1 MTASKRRGE
10 HTVAF
15 EKQPRLLSTANIV
28 GDVEGKGPLG
38 PAFDMVLTDD
48 TWGESSWEKA
58 ECKMFEQAVRLA
70 LTKVNWDTKKLNC
83 LLGGDLLNQ
92 IITANYAAR
101 QLGIPFLGL
110 YGACS
115 TMAESML
122 VGSMLID
129 GGFADHVACAASSHF
144 STAER
149 QYRYPLEMGTTSPP
163 TAQRTVTGAGAV
175 ILSAEAILEA
185 QKGPAV
191 FRNIHI
197 ESGTIGTVIDMGIT
211 DAANMG
217 AAMAPAACSTILT
230 HLADMG
236 RTATYYDAIVT
247 GDLGS
252 FGSEML
258 HELCM
263 DEGVDIADR
272 HLDCGNLVFDAQQ
285 QNVNCG
291 GSGCGCSAVVLS
303 AHLLHLL
310 EKGTWKRMLFLAT
323 GALMSPD
330 ATMQGE
336 SIPGIA
342 HAVVLERD
350 D

>member
-10 HTVAF
+10 HTVVF
-15 EKQPRLLSTANIV
+15 EKQPRVLSTANIV

-38 PAFDMVLTDD
+38 SAFDMVLTDD

-163 TAQRTVTGAGAV
+163 TAQRTVTGAGSV

-191 FRNIHI
+191 FRNIHV
-197 ESGTIGTVIDMGIT
+197 ESGTIGMVIDMGIT

-236 RTATYYDAIVT
+236 RPATYYDAIVT

-252 FGSEML
+252 FGLEML

-263 DEGVDIADR
+263 DEGVDIAGR

-330 ATMQGE
+330 ASMQGE

-350 D
+350 

>member
-10 HTVAF
+10 HTVVF
-15 EKQPRLLSTANIV
+15 EKQPRVLSTANIV

-38 PAFDMVLTDD
+38 SAFDMVLTDD
-48 TWGESSWEKA
+48 TWGEPSWEKA
-58 ECKMFEQAVRLA
+58 ECKMFEQVVRLA
-70 LTKVNWDTKKLNC
+70 LTKVNWDTKKINC

-115 TMAESML
+115 TMTESL
-122 VGSMLID
+122 LLGSMLID

-175 ILSAEAILEA
+175 ILSSAPITEA

-217 AAMAPAACSTILT
+217 AAMAPAACSTILK

-236 RTATYYDAIVT
+236 RPASYYDAIVT

-263 DEGVDIADR
+263 DEGVDIAGK

-330 ATMQGE
+330 ASMQGE

>member
-1 MTASKRRGE
+1 MTVSKRRGE
-10 HTVAF
+10 HTVLF
-15 EKQPRLLSTANIV
+15 ETPPRVLSTASIV
-28 GDVEGKGPLG
+28 GDMEGAGPLG
-38 PAFDMVLTDD
+38 HAFDMVLTDD

-58 ECKMFEQAVRLA
+58 ECKMFEQVVRLA
-70 LTKVNWDTKKLNC
+70 LTKVNWDTKMLHC

-101 QLGIPFLGL
+101 QLGVPFLGL

-115 TMAESML
+115 TMAESL
-122 VGSMLID
+122 LLGSMLVD
-129 GGFADHVACAASSHF
+129 GGFAHNVACVASSHF

-163 TAQRTVTGAGAV
+163 TAQRTVTGSGAV
-175 ILSAEAILEA
+175 LLSAEPAPA
-185 QKGPAV
+185 QQQGPAV

-197 ESGTIGTVIDMGIT
+197 ESGTIGKVVDMGIS
-211 DAANMG
+211 DASNMG
-217 AAMAPAACSTILT
+217 AAMAPAACDTIVT
-230 HLADMG
+230 HLSDTG
-236 RTATYYDAIVT
+236 RAPSYYDAIIT

-258 HELCM
+258 QELCM
-263 DEGVDIADR
+263 DEGVDIKGR
-272 HLDCGNLVFDAQQ
+272 HLDCGNLIFDSS

-303 AHLLHLL
+303 AHLLQLL
-310 EKGTWKRMLFLAT
+310 EKDAWKRILFMAT
-323 GALMSPD
+323 GALMSPS
-330 ATMQGE
+330 ATQQGE
-336 SIPGIA
+336 TIPGIA

-350 D
+350 A

>member
-1 MTASKRRGE
+1 
-10 HTVAF
+10 
-15 EKQPRLLSTANIV
+15 
-28 GDVEGKGPLG
+28 
-38 PAFDMVLTDD
+38 
-48 TWGESSWEKA
+48 
-58 ECKMFEQAVRLA
+58 MFEQAVRLA
-70 LTKVNWDTKKLNC
+70 LTKVNWDTKRLNC

-330 ATMQGE
+330 ATLQGE

-350 D
+350 

>member
-1 MTASKRRGE
+1 MTTSKRRGE
-10 HTVAF
+10 HTVVF
-15 EKQPRLLSTANIV
+15 EKQPRLLSTASIV

-38 PAFDMVLTDD
+38 RAFDMVLTDD
-48 TWGESSWEKA
+48 TWGEESWEKA

-70 LTKVNWDTKKLNC
+70 LTKVNWDTKKINC

-101 QLGIPFLGL
+101 QLGVPFLGL

-115 TMAESML
+115 TMTESLLLGSML
-122 VGSMLID
+122 VD
-129 GGFADHVACAASSHF
+129 GGFADNVACAASSHF

-149 QYRYPLEMGTTSPP
+149 QFRYPLEMGTTSPP
-163 TAQRTVTGAGAV
+163 TAQRTVTGSGAV
-175 ILSAEAILEA
+175 ILSAEPITEA

-191 FRNIHI
+191 FRNIHV
-197 ESGTIGTVIDMGIT
+197 ESGTIGKVIDMGIT

-217 AAMAPAACSTILT
+217 AAMAPAACSTILG
-230 HLADMG
+230 HLADLG
-236 RTATYYDAIVT
+236 RPATYYDAIVT

-263 DEGVDIADR
+263 DEGVDIASL
-272 HLDCGNLVFDAQQ
+272 HLDCGNLVYDAQQ

-303 AHLLHLL
+303 AHLLNLL
-310 EKGTWKRMLFLAT
+310 EKGTWKRMLFMAT

-330 ATMQGE
+330 ATLQGE

-350 D
+350 N

>member
-10 HTVAF
+10 HTVVF
-15 EKQPRLLSTANIV
+15 EHQPRILSTASIV

-38 PAFDMVLTDD
+38 SAFDMVLTDD
-48 TWGESSWEKA
+48 TWGEESWEKA
-58 ECKMFEQAVRLA
+58 ECKMFEQSVRLA

-115 TMAESML
+115 TMAESLL

-129 GGFADHVACAASSHF
+129 GGFADYIACTASSHF

-163 TAQRTVTGAGAV
+163 TAQRTVTGAGTMIV
-175 ILSAEAILEA
+175 SAEAVTEG

-211 DAANMG
+211 DASNMG
-217 AAMAPAACSTILT
+217 AAMAPAACNTLVAHLT
-230 HLADMG
+230 DTG
-236 RTATYYDAIVT
+236 RPVSYYDAIIT

-252 FGSEML
+252 FGSEMFR
-258 HELCM
+258 ELCM
-263 DEGVDIADR
+263 DEGLDVEAQ

-291 GSGCGCSAVVLS
+291 GSGCGCSAVVMS
-303 AHLLHLL
+303 AHLLHLI
-310 EKGTWKRMLFLAT
+310 EKGTWKRMLFMAT
-323 GALMSPD
+323 GALMSP
-330 ATMQGE
+330 ASSMQGE

-350 D
+350 

>member
-1 MTASKRRGE
+1 MNQKRYGE
-10 HTVAF
+10 HTVVF
-15 EKQPRLLSTANIV
+15 ENPPRILSTANIV
-28 GDVEGKGPLG
+28 GDMEGEGPLG
-38 PAFDMVLTDD
+38 SAFDMVLTDD
-48 TWGESSWEKA
+48 TWGEDSFEKA

-70 LTKVNWDTKKLNC
+70 LTKVNWDTKMLNC

-101 QLGIPFLGL
+101 QLGVPFLGL

-115 TMAESML
+115 TMAESLL
-122 VGSMLID
+122 VGSMLVD
-129 GGFADHVACAASSHF
+129 GGFAQRLACAASSHF

-149 QYRYPLEMGTTSPP
+149 QYRYPLEMGTTTPP
-163 TAQRTVTGAGAV
+163 TAQRTVTGVGAM
-175 ILSAEAILEA
+175 ILADEPLAE
-185 QKGPAV
+185 QQRGPAV

-197 ESGTIGTVIDMGIT
+197 ESGTIGKVVDMGIS

-217 AAMAPAACSTILT
+217 AAMAPAACSTIVT
-230 HLADMG
+230 HLADLG
-236 RTATYYDAIVT
+236 RQPSYYDAIIT

-263 DEGVDIADR
+263 DEGIDIASR
-272 HLDCGNLVFDAQQ
+272 HRDCGTLIFDPAR

-303 AHLLHLL
+303 AHLLHFI
-310 EKGTWKRMLFLAT
+310 EKGTWKRILFMAT
-323 GALMSPD
+323 GALMSPN

-336 SIPGIA
+336 TIPGIA
-342 HAVVLERD
+342 HAVVIERD